1 MKNFLMLLMLNINP
15 RTQPEQLF
23 VASDS
28 LFNNYAYQVYYQL
41 INHLKPKP

>member
-1 MKNFLMLLMLNINP
+1 MINFLIILMLNISP
-15 RTQPEQLF
+15 AKQPEQLF

-28 LFNNYAYQVYYQL
+28 SFNNYAYQVYYQL